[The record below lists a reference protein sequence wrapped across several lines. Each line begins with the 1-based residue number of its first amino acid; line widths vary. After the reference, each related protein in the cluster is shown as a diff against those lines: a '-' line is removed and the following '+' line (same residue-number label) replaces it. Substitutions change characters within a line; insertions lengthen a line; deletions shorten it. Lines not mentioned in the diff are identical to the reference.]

1 MGQIKR
7 LSVNDVRRITGVSAK
22 QCKKVT
28 WHTSNLT
35 IRRIITP
42 SEYIDTIDH
51 IVQDCVSNDGKIATD
66 FLDFAFRVNIIS
78 TYAYVELPNDLSEL
92 HLIIYASD
100 LFETIYKYASSS
112 QIDSILSSA
121 RMRLLMCGGY
131 HE

>member
-1 MGQIKR
+1 MR
-7 LSVNDVRRITGVSAK
+7 VMGVSGR
-22 QCKKVT
+22 QSRTVT

-35 IRRIITP
+35 VRRVISP

-51 IVQDCVSNDGKIATD
+51 IVQDCVSDDGKIATD

-92 HLIIYASD
+92 HLIVYASD

-121 RMRLLMCGGY
+121 KMRLLICGDY